1 MKYLRINLTKKVK
14 DLYTENYK
22 TLIKEIKEDINK
34 EMKRYPMLLD
44 CVNTVI
50 RTILSEAIYRFNVF
64 PIKLPMTFF
73 TQLEQII
80 Q

>member
-14 DLYTENYK
+14 DLYTENYR

-73 TQLEQII
+73 THLEQII